1 MKERR
6 KKPLDFCSVHD
17 ALLRQALN
25 APREEMRPY
34 EFRVRFQAQRLKDG
48 VIVQAITIERVS

>member
-17 ALLRQALN
+17 TLLRQALN
-25 APREEMRPY
+25 APTEELRAY

-48 VIVQAITIERVS
+48 VIVKAISIDRVS